1 MKNFWKFGPK
11 TNVSLWPISRKKRF
25 NLQDGKVFKSLVNIK
40 KVHVTDEQI
49 IIPFYI
55 SDKCIHCI
63 TIDSILYF
71 NINYE
76 SSL

>member
-1 MKNFWKFGPK
+1 MYHYGLFQE
-11 TNVSLWPISRKKRF
+11 IRF

-40 KVHVTDEQI
+40 KVHVTDEEI

-71 NINYE
+71 NLYKSPHYE
-76 SSL
+76 